1 MGELNLENLK
11 KYKDE
16 ILKAE
21 IGALLFNL
29 GKTHIGFWHE
39 KNGQNYWN
47 INFGINDEEKFKTDF
62 KSNFGY
68 LPFSSYKDY
77 HEIAN
82 EINKTPFEYETEKS
96 SLKDF
101 IFNQKVSFPFEK
113 EFDWIIFFKGDALKE
128 NEDGENFINKIFFRG
143 CENINSGIDKGNP
156 SDQLKGDLWLSN
168 AFGSFREKVELQDLD
183 ERRIYFYNDLS
194 YFLLS
199 NGYDKNPNWAHIR
212 EYVVNEIKNWY
223 SKLLSDSRFPINDV
237 SLWDQAYMTA
247 TMFKAVL
254 ANLTI
259 IKDSKNK
266 LNDYKNNPNNIKWR
280 ILGIQYDKLGLA
292 EKGYKP
298 QQIQWYREVS
308 KEIDDEIKKLLEYD
322 YPIGNEI
329 YRDETGV
336 YFLVGEDLGVDLKDG
351 SSLAKLKSD
360 LKEIEGKIIDIFKT
374 NSFDEF
380 YPAIFLTKTSR
391 GIMNLSYLLEKAK
404 ENFLKANW
412 SKKERD
418 ICIEKSESGRA
429 IGICQ
434 VCAQRLVFKSNRRD
448 KDKNICDICYEKKT
462 KGRIDKWLENTDKET
477 IWMDELKDK
486 NDGVALVTMKFEL
499 HDWLNGD
506 MLNSL
511 LVREEDF
518 KNLKSDLN
526 TLLAEVRKYYTNFLT
541 SGNKNL
547 RDFNSFRNLNS
558 IKSFVKLFD
567 KDGIQTPYEKVKR
580 KIINLLP
587 RKNILPPDSEDIM
600 ILDLFN
606 RNFFHFLNVEWDNIK
621 ESNKNDKT
629 KSVLNKN
636 SDQIFSIDNSEIFLD
651 KWKNYYQPEGPNLII
666 DIFCFAFIVG
676 LIKNILLERSIGA
689 RWEKFIYKKL
699 DDWDKDQNKPLKLKI
714 DFDNRK
720 IHWEKLDNSDID
732 FLSTLILQF
741 LLRKNPSPARLRR
754 IWESTKEFFEDIKAN
769 ICAYAGIQESRRK
782 RFYWENIKVKNANK
796 NIPDGEYQDGDAL
809 FWAYR
814 GKVYLISYIE
824 DLKAGKEFNL
834 KESKGNGNA
843 IASVVYTDN
852 TKFEYYQQYISII
865 DPTPISWQFII
876 PAEYVPNLIDNVM
889 KKYYENF
896 KFVYGKLP
904 LHIGI
909 VIQDY
914 NKPLYV
920 GIKALRKIRRDVE
933 DTEKLTIEV
942 KASKIKNILKCLK
955 SEESLNNTHKYYSL
969 YWGKHTKG
977 YNFYIRPQDESNH
990 YIASIDEID
999 DNKEITIIPNT
1010 FDFEFL
1016 DTNTRRNDIYYDEK
1030 KDNNGE
1036 NKGWKRKIAL
1046 KSSRPYDLETWE
1058 KFKKFKELFGKENR
1072 NGSIRSTKL
1081 QKLISVI
1088 YKKWQ
1093 ALVNDENQKDDDKE
1107 GIKAFFASS
1116 FVNIL
1121 KLNNDKDL
1129 ADGIRD
1135 LFDIDKS
1142 EKDVKIYEQLK
1153 RKMTL
1158 ENIQLLLDMFEF
1170 WHTALKEV

>member
-96 SLKDF
+96 NLKDF

-128 NEDGENFINKIFFRG
+128 NEDGEDFINKIFFRG

-156 SDQLKGDLWLSN
+156 SDQLEGALWLSN

-183 ERRIYFYNDLS
+183 ERRIYFYNNLS

-254 ANLTI
+254 ASFTI
-259 IKDSKNK
+259 SKDSQTK
-266 LNDYKNNPNNIKWR
+266 LNYYKDSPNNINWR

-329 YRDETGV
+329 YRDETGI
-336 YFLVGEDLGVDLKDG
+336 YFLVGEDLGVDLVE
-351 SSLAKLKSD
+351 SSLAKLSDD
-360 LKEIEGKIIDIFKT
+360 LKEIKDKIVNIFKKK
-374 NSFDEF
+374 SFDEF
-380 YPAIFLTKTSR
+380 YPAIFLTKASR
-391 GIMNLSYLLEKAK
+391 GLMNLSYLLEKSK
-404 ENFLKANW
+404 ENFLKTDW
-412 SKKERD
+412 SKKEKD
-418 ICIEKSESGRA
+418 LCLLKTKSGSA

-434 VCAQRLVFKSNRRD
+434 VCGQRLVFKSDRRND
-448 KDKNICDICYEKKT
+448 DKNICDVCFEKKT
-462 KGRIDKWLENTDKET
+462 RGRIDKWLEDTSKET

-506 MLNSL
+506 MLNSMIVRNETFKRSILWVKNFIL
-511 LVREEDF
+511 LLLSNLDVSEYFDVKEIERNIAEL
-518 KNLKSDLN
+518 NVMLKSPLTPPEEKSKLGKKKGTFETLKRNIEKIKELIEKLRQSKWWEEPLN
-526 TLLAEVRKYYTNFLT
+526 NKIITSGYQNMIEELAEMIKNEYEKIKSEFKVALLENFSFFPKYLAAEAYIGCKRNNESFD
-541 SGNKNL
+541 
-547 RDFNSFRNLNS
+547 DFIKQIFFGSIMGTHWEEWIKKSSLNS
-558 IKSFVKLFD
+558 
-567 KDGIQTPYEKVKR
+567 
-580 KIINLLP
+580 
-587 RKNILPPDSEDIM
+587 
-600 ILDLFN
+600 
-606 RNFFHFLNVEWDNIK
+606 
-621 ESNKNDKT
+621 
-629 KSVLNKN
+629 
-636 SDQIFSIDNSEIFLD
+636 
-651 KWKNYYQPEGPNLII
+651 
-666 DIFCFAFIVG
+666 
-676 LIKNILLERSIGA
+676 
-689 RWEKFIYKKL
+689 
-699 DDWDKDQNKPLKLKI
+699 KI
-714 DFDNRK
+714 DWNEEIIKWNNLTD
-720 IHWEKLDNSDID
+720 SDIE

-754 IWESTKEFFEDIKAN
+754 IWDSTKEFFEDIKLD
-769 ICAYAGIQESRRK
+769 ICDYAGIQESRRK
-782 RFYWENIKVKNANK
+782 RFYWENVKVKNTNE
-796 NIPDGEYQDGDAL
+796 NIPDGEYHDGDAL
-809 FWAYR
+809 FWAD
-814 GKVYLISYIE
+814 KDKIYLISYIK

-834 KESKGNGNA
+834 KESTGNGNV

-852 TKFEYYQQYISII
+852 TKFEYYQPYISII
-865 DPTPISWQFII
+865 EPTPISWQFII

-889 KKYYENF
+889 KKYNENF

-904 LHIGI
+904 LHIGV

-914 NKPLYV
+914 KKPLYV

-933 DTEKLTIEV
+933 GIEKLSIEE
-942 KASKIKNILKCLK
+942 KPSKVREILKCQK
-955 SEESLNNTHKYYSL
+955 IEESLNNTHKYYSL
-969 YWGKHTKG
+969 YWGNHSKG
-977 YNFYIRPQDESNH
+977 YKFYIKPEDGSIHCILN
-990 YIASIDEID
+990 IDEIGED
-999 DNKEITIIPNT
+999 EKINIIPNT

-1016 DTNTRRNDIYYDEK
+1016 DTNTRRNDIYYDG
-1030 KDNNGE
+1030 NN
-1036 NKGWKRKIAL
+1036 KWKRKTKL
-1046 KSSRPYDLETWE
+1046 KNSRPYNLDNWE
-1058 KFKKFKELFGKENR
+1058 KFKKFKELFSKEN
-1072 NGSIRSTKL
+1072 NNARSTKL

-1088 YKKWQ
+1088 YYNWEAIANEESKINGN
-1093 ALVNDENQKDDDKE
+1093 VE
-1107 GIKAFFASS
+1107 GIKAFLASS
-1116 FVNIL
+1116 FINIL
-1121 KLNNDKDL
+1121 DLKKDIGL
-1129 ADGIRD
+1129 ADGIKD

-1142 EKDVKIYEQLK
+1142 KENDKLHAVLK
-1153 RKMTL
+1153 EKMTL
-1158 ENIQLLLDMFEF
+1158 DNVQLFLDMFEF
-1170 WHTALKEV
+1170 WHTTLKEA

>member
-1 MGELNLENLK
+1 MSGLNLENLK

-29 GKTHIGFWHE
+29 GKTHVGFSFW
-39 KNGQNYWN
+39 KPYFPNSNYKW
-47 INFGINDEEKFKTDF
+47 
-62 KSNFGY
+62 
-68 LPFSSYKDY
+68 SSYK
-77 HEIAN
+77 
-82 EINKTPFEYETEKS
+82 EYVDKFLDTELTQVDKQ
-96 SLKDF
+96 LKDF
-101 IFNQKVSFPFEK
+101 INAIQIDLTFIPNLK
-113 EFDWIIFFKGDALKE
+113 LKE
-128 NEDGENFINKIFFRG
+128 IMQGGESSLDFVKKIFFRG
-143 CENINSGIDKGNP
+143 CENINSGIEKGSP
-156 SDQLKGDLWLSN
+156 KEQLEGNLWISN
-168 AFGSFREKVELQDLD
+168 AFGSFKKNVESQDFD
-183 ERRIYFYNDLS
+183 DARISFYNKLHNFLS
-194 YFLLS
+194 CNNY
-199 NGYDKNPNWAHIR
+199 YEKPNWQ
-212 EYVVNEIKNWY
+212 EIKEFIFTEVKNWY
-223 SKLLSDSRFPINDV
+223 SRLLSDSRFPVNDV
-237 SLWDQAYMTA
+237 TLWDQAYMTT

-266 LNDYKNNPNNIKWR
+266 LNDYKNNPNNINWR
-280 ILGIQYDKLGLA
+280 ILGIQYDKLKLA

-298 QQIQWYREVS
+298 QQIEWYREVS
-308 KEIDDEIKKLLEYD
+308 KEIDDKIKKLLEYD

-329 YRDETGV
+329 YRDETGI
-336 YFLVGEDLGVDLKDG
+336 YFLVGEGLGRDLEDG
-351 SSLAKLKSD
+351 SSLAKLSDD
-360 LKEIEGKIIDIFKT
+360 LKEIEEKIIDIFKDK
-374 NSFDEF
+374 SFDEF

-412 SKKERD
+412 SKKEVD
-418 ICIEKSESGRA
+418 ISIEKSESGKA

-434 VCAQRLVFKSNRRD
+434 VCGQRLVFKSDRRND
-448 KDKNICDICYEKKT
+448 DKNICDVCFEKKT
-462 KGRIDKWLENTDKET
+462 RGRIDKWLEDTSKET

-486 NDGVALVTMKFEL
+486 NGRVALVTMKFEL
-499 HDWLNGD
+499 QDWLNGD

-558 IKSFVKLFD
+558 IKSFVELFD
-567 KDGIQTPYEKVKR
+567 KDRIQTPYEKVKR

-769 ICAYAGIQESRRK
+769 ICTYASIPQNRQERY
-782 RFYWENIKVKNANK
+782 YWENVK
-796 NIPDGEYQDGDAL
+796 IPYGEYYDGEAI
-809 FWAYR
+809 FWADK
-814 GKVYLISYIE
+814 GKVYLISNIK
-824 DLKAGKEFNL
+824 DLTKDKKFNL
-834 KESKGNGNA
+834 KKYEDKKDIGTSLNLND
-843 IASVVYTDN
+843 S
-852 TKFEYYQQYISII
+852 TKFEYYQPYISII

-876 PAEYVPNLIDNVM
+876 PAEYVPNLVDNVM
-889 KKYYENF
+889 KKYDENF

-904 LHIGI
+904 LHIGVI
-909 VIQDY
+909 IQDY
-914 NKPLYV
+914 KKPLYL
-920 GIKALRKIRRDVE
+920 GIRALRKIRRDIE
-933 DTEKLTIEV
+933 DREKLEISRKV
-942 KASKIKNILKCLK
+942 SMIKERLEYKEEEELLK
-955 SEESLNNTHKYYSL
+955 SNGTKNYYSS
-969 YWGKHTKG
+969 YWDKHTKG
-977 YNFYIRPQDESNH
+977 YEFYMKPKDSYKCWISN
-990 YIASIDEID
+990 IDEID
-999 DNKEITIIPNT
+999 DDVEITIIPNT

-1016 DTNTRRNDIYYDEK
+1016 DTNTRRNDIYYDKERQPVK
-1030 KDNNGE
+1030 RYLHLKNN
-1036 NKGWKRKIAL
+1036 
-1046 KSSRPYDLETWE
+1046 RPYDLDAYWN
-1058 KFKKFKELFGKENR
+1058 KFKKFKEVFVNR
-1072 NGSIRSTKL
+1072 QNSAKL
-1081 QKLISVI
+1081 HKLIGLI
-1088 YKKWQ
+1088 YEKI
-1093 ALVNDENQKDDDKE
+1093 ESDDNSSA
-1107 GIKAFFASS
+1107 IFLTSAFM
-1116 FVNIL
+1116 NIL
-1121 KLNNDKDL
+1121 EPHEDEKMFLMLSTIFEINENDVEENGKINKEKLHNQLKEKLNKQNLK
-1129 ADGIRD
+1129 
-1135 LFDIDKS
+1135 LF
-1142 EKDVKIYEQLK
+1142 
-1153 RKMTL
+1153 
-1158 ENIQLLLDMFEF
+1158 LDMFEF
-1170 WHTALKEV
+1170 WHKALKEV